1 MRLIER
7 GHLTDG
13 EWEDLI
19 EHEYLQ
25 FNPMTE
31 KDVRDWRMLLGLPYN
46 RDLTEQEIKTQYEL
60 RHKNDL

>member
-7 GHLTDG
+7 G
-13 EWEDLI
+13 DLSD
-19 EHEYLQ
+19 EE
-25 FNPMTE
+25 FNDLLDQESLKPMTE
-31 KDVRDWRMLLGLPYN
+31 KDVRDWRMLLGLPYY